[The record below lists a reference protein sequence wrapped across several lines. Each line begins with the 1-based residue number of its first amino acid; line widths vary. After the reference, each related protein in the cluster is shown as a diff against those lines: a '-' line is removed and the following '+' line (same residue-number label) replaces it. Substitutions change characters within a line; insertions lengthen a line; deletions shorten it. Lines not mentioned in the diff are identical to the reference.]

1 MSGHYMNGRYVCAFL
16 CFPCT
21 EAIITLIS
29 VCRFQSRGQT
39 DMVNACFKVSNN
51 LLECVHLLSNQT
63 KRSVIQKYL
72 HYKKQGMSMLYFHVN
87 VGKLREHST
96 KDLFK

>member
-1 MSGHYMNGRYVCAFL
+1 
-16 CFPCT
+16 
-21 EAIITLIS
+21 
-29 VCRFQSRGQT
+29 
-39 DMVNACFKVSNN
+39 MVNACFKVSNN